1 MNEISA
7 VSLSMS
13 SQHTVASSLSSN
25 KYNALLYG
33 HHWSTVEITY
43 SIINETES
51 FFSDEYLSYDL
62 NELIKGSLIFN
73 PLQAQA
79 ISTALMK
86 WSNVTTINFSEIKET
101 DNSFGTI
108 RFGLSDNVNTL
119 VGNSS
124 AFAFF
129 PSNLETGGDIW
140 LNANTKDIFGGI
152 LTESFSES
160 FFEEASFSYS
170 ILVHEIGHAL
180 GLKHPFETSARNF
193 DTLNDDENVISNTI
207 MSYTVSLSSDVV
219 GLTAYPTTP
228 MIEDIKAIQHL
239 YGTNNTF
246 NSGNTSYFY
255 DDSTTYF
262 ETIWDSGG
270 TDEIVYKGKQPIEL
284 SLDSASG
291 SFIGKRVQGYSD
303 NGAYLT
309 EIKNIY
315 IADFVTIEN
324 ASGGSGND
332 LIEGNFASNFLV
344 GGKGNDNL
352 FGHGANDVFEG
363 GEGNDFI
370 YGGEGVDI
378 VLRSLSDFEVNF
390 LGEQNFQLKSSGY
403 EGIDNLFNVERI
415 YIGNLDSPSR
425 IIGLDINQGESSGS
439 VFRLYNAAFNREPDG
454 FEVGYHVND
463 IENNEFQLLDIARNF
478 LLSPEFSK
486 TYGVNQSDE
495 NYVKTLYENVLNRTP
510 EDFELRYYTDQFES
524 FSTERAKTLLN
535 FSESPENIT
544 LIFPQ
549 IEFGIELL

>member
-7 VSLSMS
+7 ISLSIS
-13 SQHTVASSLSSN
+13 SQHTEASSLSSN

-33 HHWSTVEITY
+33 HQWSTGDITY
-43 SIINETES
+43 SIINKTES
-51 FFSDEYLSYDL
+51 LFSDDYLTDNL
-62 NELIKGSLIFN
+62 NELIKGSLNFN
-73 PLQAQA
+73 PIQAEA
-79 ISTALMK
+79 ISTALLK
-86 WSNVTTINFSEIKET
+86 WSNVTNINFSEIKET

-140 LNANTKDIFGGI
+140 LNAKTKDIFGGI
-152 LTESFSES
+152 FTGSFSES
-160 FFEEASFSYS
+160 SFEEASFSYS

-193 DTLNDDENVISNTI
+193 DTLADDENVISNTI

-246 NSGNTSYFY
+246 NFENTSYFF

-270 TDEIVYKGKQPIEL
+270 TDEIVYSGTQPIEL
-284 SLDSASG
+284 SLGSASG
-291 SFIGKRVQGYSD
+291 SFIGKRVKGYSD
-303 NGAYLT
+303 NGTHLT

-332 LIEGNFASNFLV
+332 LIEGNFSSNFLV

-352 FGHGANDVFEG
+352 YGHGANDIFEG

-370 YGGEGVDI
+370 YGGEGLDI
-378 VLRSLSDFEVNF
+378 ALRSLSDFEVNY
-390 LGEQNFQLKSSGY
+390 LGKQNFQLTSFGY
-403 EGIDNLFNVERI
+403 EGTDSLFNVERI
-415 YIGNLDSPSR
+415 YVGNLESPTR

-439 VFRLYNAAFNREPDG
+439 VFRLYNAAFNRAPDG

-486 TYGVNQSDE
+486 TYGPNQSDE
-495 NYVKTLYENVLNRTP
+495 DYVKTLYENVLNRTP

-544 LIFPQ
+544 LISPQ
-549 IEFGIELL
+549 IEFGIDLL

>member
-1 MNEISA
+1 M
-7 VSLSMS
+7 
-13 SQHTVASSLSSN
+13 
-25 KYNALLYG
+25 
-33 HHWSTVEITY
+33 
-43 SIINETES
+43 
-51 FFSDEYLSYDL
+51 
-62 NELIKGSLIFN
+62 
-73 PLQAQA
+73 
-79 ISTALMK
+79 
-86 WSNVTTINFSEIKET
+86 
-101 DNSFGTI
+101 
-108 RFGLSDNVNTL
+108 SDNVNTL

-246 NSGNTSYFY
+246 NFGNTSYFF

-270 TDEIVYKGKQPIEL
+270 TDEIVYSGKQPIEL

-291 SFIGKRVQGYSD
+291 SFIGKRVKGYSD

-352 FGHGANDVFEG
+352 YGHGANDVFEG

-390 LGEQNFQLKSSGY
+390 LGEQNFQLRSSGY
-403 EGIDNLFNVERI
+403 EGIDSLFNVERI

-439 VFRLYNAAFNREPDG
+439 VFRLYNAAFNRAPDG

-495 NYVKTLYENVLNRTP
+495 DYVKTLYENVLNRTP
-510 EDFELRYYTDQFES
+510 EDFELEYYTDQFES